1 MHRTKATATSEKKDV
16 YTVVTNRI
24 VDLLNQGIV
33 PWKPCTRNNGS
44 VRLPVNGYSGH
55 RYQGVNVLTLLGE
68 QLANGYA
75 TNRWFT
81 MRQVNTLGAR
91 VQKGQKGTP
100 IVFARYIDRKENGE
114 VVLDKDGNPEQR
126 YFLTYTHGWNG
137 DQTTLAID
145 VHEEAGLDPALR
157 QSRANDLLM
166 GYLAR
171 ERIELTHVG
180 AQAYYQPSND
190 LINLPDF
197 CRATSPARWFEAGF
211 HEAVHSTGHPKRLA
225 RLDPAK
231 PNPKFGPEYAK
242 EELVAE
248 LGAAYVLAD
257 FGIFEEQEQNLT
269 DYIRHWIGVLQ
280 GNKSLVFQASSK
292 AQTAVAFIKTGA
304 AA

>member
-1 MHRTKATATSEKKDV
+1 MSSEKKDV

-24 VDLLNQGIV
+24 VDLLSRGIV
-33 PWKPCTRNNGS
+33 PWKPCTAKMNGS
-44 VRLPVNGYSGH
+44 VQLPVNGYTGH
-55 RYQGVNVLTLLGE
+55 RYQGVNVLVLLGE
-68 QLANGYA
+68 TLDKGYS

-81 MRQVNTLGAR
+81 MRQINTLGAR

-100 IVFARYIDRKENGE
+100 IIFARFIERKENGE

-145 VHEEAGLDPALR
+145 DREVDGLDRALR
-157 QSRANDLLM
+157 QSQANDLLM

-171 ERIELTHVG
+171 EGIELTHVG
-180 AQAYYQPSND
+180 NRAYYQPGID

-197 CRATSPARWFEAGF
+197 SRALSPARWFESAF
-211 HEAVHSTGHPKRLA
+211 HESIHSTGHPKRLG
-225 RLDPAK
+225 RFDPAK

-248 LGAAYVLAD
+248 LGAAYILAG

-269 DYIRHWIGVLQ
+269 DYIRHWIEVLQ
-280 GNKSLVFQASSK
+280 GNKSLIFQASSRAQAAAAYIK
-292 AQTAVAFIKTGA
+292 AGA